1 MAPARL
7 TALLAVV
14 MAMGL
19 AVSLPSSPG
28 AGLVSIFGW
37 VGAGTLVV
45 GLLAGYRSAVS
56 AAAVAF
62 VVRLAVM
69 APFEVDLNP
78 PLWVQT
84 ILLVLMI
91 EFSSASFTLRSRP
104 ADLTHIVGRAL
115 FSALLAAAVVR
126 LMADLVAGAS
136 ATGVLVRAAGV
147 AALVVAAGWVIRIWR
162 RSGLSG

>member
-7 TALLAVV
+7 TALVAVALAV
-14 MAMGL
+14 GL
-19 AVSLPSSPG
+19 AASLPSSPG

-37 VGAGTLVV
+37 VGAGMLIV
-45 GLLAGYRSAVS
+45 GLFAGYRSAVS

-69 APFEVDLNP
+69 APFDVDLRP
-78 PLWVQT
+78 PLWVQAM
-84 ILLVLMI
+84 LLVLMI
-91 EFSSASFTLRSRP
+91 EFAGASFTLRTRP
-104 ADLTHIVGRAL
+104 ADLSHIVGRAL
-115 FSALLAAAVVR
+115 FSALLASALVQV
-126 LMADLVAGAS
+126 MADLVEGAE

-147 AALVVAAGWVIRIWR
+147 GALVVAAGWVIRIWR